1 MNIGFIYCLTN
12 DCMPGICKIGYTERS
27 PSQRC
32 KELSSSTSAPED
44 FYIQL
49 YVEVDNARAVEAAI
63 HAYFDADR
71 VNPAREFF
79 RVEPIDLYEW
89 LSRSVDMYTEYL
101 DGDVVFEIQRRASR
115 ALAAKEALQ
124 QEPA

>member
-12 DCMPGICKIGYTERS
+12 DCMPGICKIGYTDRS

-44 FYIQL
+44 FYVQL
-49 YVEVDNARAVEAAI
+49 YVEVDNARLVEAAA
-63 HAYFDADR
+63 HAYFHARR

-89 LSRSVDMYTEYL
+89 LQRSVDMYTEYL
-101 DGDVVFEIQRRASR
+101 DGDVIFEVQRRASQ
-115 ALAAKEALQ
+115 ALAAKVARQ